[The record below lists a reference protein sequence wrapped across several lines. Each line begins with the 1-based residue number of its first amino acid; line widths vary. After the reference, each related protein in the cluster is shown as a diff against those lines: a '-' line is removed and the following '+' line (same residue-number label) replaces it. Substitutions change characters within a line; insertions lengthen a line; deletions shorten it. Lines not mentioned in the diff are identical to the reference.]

1 MTVTEIKIRLATPE
15 DASTIVS
22 FIQALAEYEREP
34 DAVEATPESIAQQLS
49 SDSPPFEC
57 LLAEVG
63 PEVQGFAL
71 FFHNYSTWRGKAGI
85 YLEDL
90 FVPESHRGH
99 GIGKLLLA
107 TLARIAVERDCPRL
121 EWQVL
126 DWNQP
131 SIDFY
136 EALGTKVMKDWLPC
150 RLEREQ
156 LRNWNTTFSLSPHP
170 GSSSSGSRASSP
182 RNEKSPYEEER

>member
-1 MTVTEIKIRLATPE
+1 MTVEQLQRDGWPSAE
-15 DASTIVS
+15 QRDAGQ
-22 FIQALAEYEREP
+22 QAR
-34 DAVEATPESIAQQLS
+34 
-49 SDSPPFEC
+49 FET
-57 LLAEVG
+57 LFAEVTG
-63 PEVQGFAL
+63 VVVGFAL

-150 RLEREQ
+150 RLEQEQ
-156 LRNWNTTFSLSPHP
+156 LSELATQGATVTLR
-170 GSSSSGSRASSP
+170 
-182 RNEKSPYEEER
+182 